1 MIKLKHF
8 KVSVV
13 AQYFGYSFNVFVFVK
28 KNNTVA
34 FVTFLDDNVLI
45 IADIIE

>member
-1 MIKLKHF
+1 MTKLKHF

-13 AQYFGYSFNVFVFVK
+13 AQYFGYSLNVFVFVK

-34 FVTFLDDNVLI
+34 LVTFLDDNVLI
-45 IADIIE
+45 IADII

>member
-13 AQYFGYSFNVFVFVK
+13 AQYFVYSFNVFVFVK

>member
-34 FVTFLDDNVLI
+34 LVTFLDDNVLI
-45 IADIIE
+45 NAEII